1 MPQPPDTTR
10 SDGHDP
16 VCTRTISSSIVT
28 RCDGDHVVVR
38 IDGELCFDDAE
49 LLEHTLRAAL
59 DKPVSRLDLDLGD
72 LTFWDCS
79 ALNVLLTLR
88 RQALAVG
95 KTIAVTAASP
105 VAERLLTLTDT
116 RGLFTP
122 AQKATDADPD
132 EDTADTADGADTED
146 GAGGADSTDGEHG
159 VATDDGDGD
168 GLRSEVVQL
177 RRALQTRPEIDMAR
191 GILMAS
197 FGLSADEAWDVLVMA
212 SQGTNT
218 KLHRLASNVV
228 TAVTGGTLPQPVRQQ
243 LTAAVARRR
252 AADARSARGSAP
264 PRAPRRAGS
273 RRGRPAQ

>member
-10 SDGHDP
+10 STDGHEP

-28 RCDGDHVVVR
+28 RGDGDHVVVR
-38 IDGELCFDDAE
+38 IVGELCFDDAE

-59 DKPVSRLDLDLGD
+59 DRPVSCLDLDLGD
-72 LTFWDCS
+72 LRFWDCS

-88 RQALAVG
+88 RQALAAG
-95 KTIAVTAASP
+95 QTIAVTAASP

-116 RGLFTP
+116 RGLFAP
-122 AQKATDADPD
+122 AREGGHAATD
-132 EDTADTADGADTED
+132 ED
-146 GAGGADSTDGEHG
+146 GAFGEYGEDAHGGAGDS
-159 VATDDGDGD
+159 
-168 GLRSEVVQL
+168 LRSEVVQL

-197 FGLSADEAWDVLVMA
+197 FGLNADEAWDVLVMA

-228 TAVTGGTLPQPVRQQ
+228 TAVTGDTLPQPVRQQ

-252 AADARSARGSAP
+252 AAGARSAHAPAP
-264 PRAPRRAGS
+264 PRAPRRANS
-273 RRGRPAQ
+273 RRGRPTQ

>member
-1 MPQPPDTTR
+1 MPQPPDTTW
-10 SDGHDP
+10 SIDGHDP
-16 VCTRTISSSIVT
+16 VCMRTISSSIVT
-28 RCDGDHVVVR
+28 RRDGDHVVVR

-59 DKPVSRLDLDLGD
+59 DKPVSRLDLDLRD

-95 KTIAVTAASP
+95 KTIAVTAASG

-116 RGLFTP
+116 RSLFTP
-122 AQKATDADPD
+122 AQQGAHDTTGGDTDARTDVGDIADVDTD
-132 EDTADTADGADTED
+132 EGT
-146 GAGGADSTDGEHG
+146 GES
-159 VATDDGDGD
+159 
-168 GLRSEVVQL
+168 LRSEVVQL

-197 FGLSADEAWDVLVMA
+197 FGLNADEAWDVLVMA

-228 TAVTGGTLPQPVRQQ
+228 TAVTGGTLPRPVRQQ

-252 AADARSARGSAP
+252 AADARSARASAP